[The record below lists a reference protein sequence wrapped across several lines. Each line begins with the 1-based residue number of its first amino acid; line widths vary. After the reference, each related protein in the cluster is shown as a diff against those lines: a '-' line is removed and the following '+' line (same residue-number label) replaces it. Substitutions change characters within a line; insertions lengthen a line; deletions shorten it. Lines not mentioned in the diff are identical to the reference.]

1 MRTSRLSLAGPLV
14 AGALALAAFALV
26 PQTNST
32 FYLALAFNVLIFA
45 LLAMSADLLGG
56 YTGLFSLAH
65 ASLFGTAAYGVAIA
79 QNHGYSPWE
88 SAGIGVAAA
97 VAVGALAGVIAVRV
111 DGIAFVMVTLAIG
124 QILWGLAFR
133 WTSFTGGENGQAVFA
148 RPSLGGHVPTANA
161 DFYWVVL
168 VTVLLLMLVLRLI
181 VSSPFVL
188 ALEGIRDNEARM
200 RSLGYRTYL
209 HKYAAFVISSF
220 FAGCAGVIFAFYN
233 LFVSSSALDFLH
245 NGYVLVMVVFG
256 GMGTLWGSLIGA
268 VFIVCSQQWLSLYF
282 ERWATAVGV
291 VLILTILFAPGG
303 VLGIW
308 RSLVSRLR
316 RGDGPEEHPPA
327 AAIAVE
333 QIEGAEL

>member
-1 MRTSRLSLAGPLV
+1 MRTRGRLAIALV
-14 AGALALAAFALV
+14 AGSLALAAFALV

-79 QNHGYSPWE
+79 QNHGHSPWQ
-88 SAGIGVAAA
+88 SVGLGLAAA
-97 VAVGALAGVIAVRV
+97 VAVGAVAGTIAVRV
-111 DGIAFVMVTLAIG
+111 DGLAFVMVTLAIG

-133 WTSFTGGENGQAVFA
+133 WTSFTGGENGQVVFA
-148 RPSLGGHVPTANA
+148 RPGLAGHTPVDNG

-168 VTVLLLMLVLRLI
+168 AVVVLLMLVLRLI
-181 VSSPFVL
+181 VASPFTL
-188 ALEGIRDNEARM
+188 ALEGIRDNEPRM

-209 HKYAAFVISSF
+209 HKYAAFVLSSF
-220 FAGCAGVIFAFYN
+220 FAGCAGVLFAFYN
-233 LFVSSSALDFLH
+233 LFVSSSTMDFLH

-256 GMGTLWGSLIGA
+256 GMGTLWGALIGA
-268 VFIVCSQQWLSLYF
+268 VFIVCTQQWLSLYF

-303 VLGIW
+303 ILGIW
-308 RSLVSRLR
+308 NSLLARLR
-316 RGDGPEEHPPA
+316 RDPGGEEHPPA

-333 QIEGAEL
+333 QTGEGNL